1 VKISTSHQQ
10 IEIRIS
16 DNGAGIPE
24 DIRDKLFIPNFTTK
38 STGMGL
44 GLAISKNIIE
54 VTGGNISFTTQIDK
68 GTTFIVTLPKA

>member
-1 VKISTSHQQ
+1 
-10 IEIRIS
+10 
-16 DNGAGIPE
+16 
-24 DIRDKLFIPNFTTK
+24 
-38 STGMGL
+38 MGL